1 MKTST
6 NRASNSPHFVC
17 TEILT
22 NPSPLISLLPI
33 GQVPSNISPMVKAK
47 SSLKL
52 TSLFD
57 IRFKNLEHDVL
68 VIKGSEHDAAST
80 FLNGNIL
87 LSVTEPINIRKISLR
102 LYATIRLSYGDINP
116 IKGGAPKPARFE
128 KKIFEHQWD
137 SNEITRYMNNMY
149 ENASGASGSHH
160 DGTKLPVSMA
170 KSSSLMGSSSLKG
183 STTSLKNLGLSF
195 RSKSSTS
202 LSQHGSPPN
211 LAMSQ
216 SSSNL
221 AHKNGHVLVLGNYE
235 FPFSAIMPGD
245 MPESVEGLPG
255 ASVVYKIEAT
265 IDRGKF
271 HNTMVTKR
279 HVRVVRTMTTDSVE
293 LSETVAV
300 DNTWPK
306 KVEYS
311 LSVPSKA
318 IAIGSGVPI
327 SFMLVPLLK
336 GLKLGTIKIQ
346 LVELYSYVGYI
357 PPAHTS
363 ERTVV
368 EKSLPAPSEDDPN
381 YQMDKWEVTNF
392 LRVPPS
398 LSKCTQDCDILTHIK
413 VRHKLKFNIALV
425 NPDGHTSEL
434 RASLPVQLFISP
446 FVTVSAKA
454 DDEDH
459 DVADNEEEEELL
471 FEADPSSYGP
481 TEMTNGET
489 DGDEALRSNQSYSS
503 FNGLVAP
510 PLYEQHVYDQLW
522 SDVSPVESPIQS
534 GAATPRSMYGSRA
547 NDVLQFSMSSIDTAK
562 LTENLRQLSI
572 QRQIQE
578 SMENSRAS
586 SAASVLRD
594 RAVFNLNGDDG
605 EGDYFSKGRP
615 FINREGAQTPGGPS
629 MSFIPGTPGMMSP
642 PTHLSRAGSLTDL
655 SRADLSRVPSYHE
668 AMKSSVDDTLSPKYL
683 PPQPGSGINI
693 DEVNRRFEECSSRS
707 LGNSGP
713 SSVNLSRN
721 RLLLSRGSSSFNL
734 KSMSRSSSNNS
745 SPSQSRS
752 VSGNNLS
759 SLSGENVNGSASK
772 RASTRTTGSATFS
785 MTPM

>member
-1 MKTST
+1 MAKT
-6 NRASNSPHFVC
+6 
-17 TEILT
+17 
-22 NPSPLISLLPI
+22 
-33 GQVPSNISPMVKAK
+33 K

-57 IRFKNLEHDVL
+57 IRLKNLEHDVL
-68 VIKGSEHDAAST
+68 VLKGNENDAGSS

-87 LSVTEPINIRKISLR
+87 LSVTEPINIKKISLR
-102 LYATIRLSYGDINP
+102 LYGTIRLKYGDINP
-116 IKGGAPKPARFE
+116 IKGGAPKPSRFE
-128 KKIFEHQWD
+128 KKIYEHQWD
-137 SNEITRYMNNMY
+137 SNEISKYMNNMY
-149 ENASGASGSHH
+149 ENSVGASGTTSPPHE
-160 DGTKLPVSMA
+160 GSRLPLAMA
-170 KSSSLMGSSSLKG
+170 KSSSMKG

-202 LSQHGSPPN
+202 LSQHGS
-211 LAMSQ
+211 ST
-216 SSSNL
+216 NL
-221 AHKNGHVLVLGNYE
+221 AHSSSTSSLNPKNGHVLVLGNYE
-235 FPFSAIMPGD
+235 FPFSAILPGN

-279 HVRVVRTMTTDSVE
+279 HVRVVRTLTTDSVE

-336 GLKLGTIKIQ
+336 GLRLGNIKIQ
-346 LVELYSYVGYI
+346 LVELYSFVGYI

-363 ERTVV
+363 ERIVV
-368 EKSLPAPSEDDPN
+368 EKSLPAPKEDDPH
-381 YQMDKWEVTNF
+381 YQIDRWEVTSF
-392 LRVPPS
+392 LKVPPS

-413 VRHKLKFNIALV
+413 VRHKLKFVIGLV

-446 FVTVSAKA
+446 FVTVRARA
-454 DDEDH
+454 DDEDIDSASVDRDIH
-459 DVADNEEEEELL
+459 GDEEEEVL
-471 FEADPSSYGP
+471 FEADPSNLAATGMSHAESQESGV
-481 TEMTNGET
+481 
-489 DGDEALRSNQSYSS
+489 LHSNNHSYSS
-503 FNGLVAP
+503 FTGLVAP
-510 PLYEQHVYDQLW
+510 PVYEQHVYDQLW
-522 SDVSPVESPIQS
+522 SDVTPIDSPSTS
-534 GAATPRSMYGSRA
+534 GSATPRSIASGRG

-572 QRQIQE
+572 QRQLQE
-578 SMENSRAS
+578 NLESGRNS

-594 RAVFNLNGDDG
+594 RAVFNLNGDEA

-615 FINREGAQTPGGPS
+615 VPNRQGTLTPGGS
-629 MSFIPGTPGMMSP
+629 HMAYIPATPGIMSP
-642 PTHLSRAGSLTDL
+642 PLHLSRAGSETDL
-655 SRADLSRVPSYHE
+655 TQTDMSRVPSYNE
-668 AMKSSVDDTLSPKYL
+668 AMKSSVDETLSPTYI

-693 DEVNRRFEECSSRS
+693 EEVNRRFEEHASRS
-707 LGNSGP
+707 PPAN
-713 SSVNLSRN
+713 NLSRN
-721 RLLLSRGSSSFNL
+721 RLFLSRGSSSFNL
-734 KSMSRSSSNNS
+734 KNMSRSSSNNS
-745 SPSQSRS
+745 SPSNSRS

-759 SLSGENVNGSASK
+759 SLSGENGGLSSK
-772 RASTRTTGSATFS
+772 RSTTRTTGSATFS

>member
-1 MKTST
+1 
-6 NRASNSPHFVC
+6 
-17 TEILT
+17 
-22 NPSPLISLLPI
+22 
-33 GQVPSNISPMVKAK
+33 MVKAK
-47 SSLKL
+47 SGLKL

-57 IRFKNLEHDVL
+57 IRFKNLEHDVV
-68 VIKGSEHDAAST
+68 VIKGSEHDAASS
-80 FLNGNIL
+80 FLSGNIL
-87 LSVTEPINIRKISLR
+87 LSVTEPINVKKINLR
-102 LYATIRLSYGDINP
+102 LYATIRLRYGDINP
-116 IKGGAPKPARFE
+116 IKGGPPKPARFE
-128 KKIFEHQWD
+128 KKIYEYQWD
-137 SNEITRYMNNMY
+137 SNEITKYMNNMY
-149 ENASGASGSHH
+149 ENAGGSSIGHH
-160 DGTKLPVSMA
+160 DGSKLPVSMA
-170 KSSSLMGSSSLKG
+170 KSTSMGTSSLKG
-183 STTSLKNLGLSF
+183 STTSLKNLGLSL

-202 LSQHGSPPN
+202 LSQHGHG
-211 LAMSQ
+211 

-221 AHKNGHVLVLGNYE
+221 SMSLSTSNLHKNGHVLVLGNYE
-235 FPFSAIMPGD
+235 FPFSAILPGD

-271 HNTMVTKR
+271 HNSMIAKR
-279 HVRVVRTMTTDSVE
+279 HVRVVRTMTTDAVE

-300 DNTWPK
+300 DNTWPQ

-336 GLKLGTIKIQ
+336 GLKLGAIKIQ

-363 ERTVV
+363 ERIVV
-368 EKSLPAPSEDDPN
+368 ERNLPPPSEDDPN
-381 YQMDKWEVTNF
+381 YQIDRWEVTSF
-392 LRVPPS
+392 LKVPPS

-413 VRHKLKFNIALV
+413 VRHKLKFNIELM
-425 NPDGHTSEL
+425 NPDGHKSEL

-446 FVTVSAKA
+446 FVTVSARA
-454 DDEDH
+454 DEEAAELTVDH
-459 DVADNEEEEELL
+459 NNEEEEEEELL
-471 FEADPSSYGP
+471 FEADPSSYAS
-481 TEMTNGET
+481 TETTNPEGEG
-489 DGDEALRSNQSYSS
+489 DGTLRSNNHSCSS
-503 FNGLVAP
+503 FTGLVAP

-522 SDVSPVESPIQS
+522 SDVTPVDSPATS
-534 GAATPRSMYGSRA
+534 GSATPRSVYGNRG

-578 SMENSRAS
+578 NLENSRTS

-615 FINREGAQTPGGPS
+615 IVNRDGSQTPLGPNGS
-629 MSFIPGTPGMMSP
+629 YIPGTPGMMSP
-642 PTHLSRAGSLTDL
+642 PVHLSRAGSLTDL
-655 SRADLSRVPSYHE
+655 SRTDMSRVPSYHE
-668 AMKSSVDDTLSPKYL
+668 AMKSTVDDTLSPRYM

-693 DEVNRRFEECSSRS
+693 DEVNRRFEECSSRPLAQS
-707 LGNSGP
+707 VP
-713 SSVNLSRN
+713 SSANLTRN

-745 SPSQSRS
+745 SPSNSRS
-752 VSGNNLS
+752 VSGANLS
-759 SLSGENVNGSASK
+759 TLAGEGNNGSSSK
-772 RASTRTTGSATFS
+772 RAATRTTGSATFS